1 MKPAAFDMARPET
14 LAEALTLLAERTDDA
29 KVIAGGQ
36 SLVPVMNFRLAAP
49 GLLIDLNRI
58 KTLAGIRLDGNML
71 RIGAMT
77 RQSALMES
85 PLIAHAPL
93 LALALPHIGHVQTRS
108 RGTIGGSLAHA
119 DPSAELP
126 LTMVALDAALTIE
139 SRRGGCRT
147 MPAREFFIDAMV
159 TELAPDELLTEIAFA
174 IAPANSRC
182 SFRELALRH
191 GDFAIVAVAAQF
203 AAGDLTV
210 AVGGLEARPRYCRCL
225 VGALRE
231 RNFSLD
237 DLQAL
242 ISDELAD
249 VEPLSDL
256 QSSGDYRREL
266 AAVLVAQSLN
276 EVLAT

>member
-1 MKPAAFDMARPET
+1 
-14 LAEALTLLAERTDDA
+14 
-29 KVIAGGQ
+29 
-36 SLVPVMNFRLAAP
+36 
-49 GLLIDLNRI
+49 
-58 KTLAGIRLDGNML
+58 
-71 RIGAMT
+71 
-77 RQSALMES
+77 
-85 PLIAHAPL
+85 
-93 LALALPHIGHVQTRS
+93 
-108 RGTIGGSLAHA
+108 
-119 DPSAELP
+119 
-126 LTMVALDAALTIE
+126 
-139 SRRGGCRT
+139 